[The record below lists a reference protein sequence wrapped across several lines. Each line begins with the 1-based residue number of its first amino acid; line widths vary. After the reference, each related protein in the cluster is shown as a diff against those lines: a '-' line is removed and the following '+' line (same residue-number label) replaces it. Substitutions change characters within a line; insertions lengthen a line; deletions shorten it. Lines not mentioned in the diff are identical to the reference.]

1 MPGIATDP
9 QSKADQPEVEKFG
22 CTDESV
28 LSAQTAQERS
38 NKSGGSSETNGEEQ
52 GRSREECD
60 VNFLKTRVDETF
72 LDVPK
77 AAVVQG
83 GYDFDEWQFWKKDD
97 LHGPPSHE
105 KLSNPEAFTW
115 AGDVA
120 TLEQSLFA
128 EGVVLL
134 GTVSEEWLQQ
144 LECFCASTKFDNVLS
159 LGCERREDGY
169 AACGEVLSGPW
180 ASWMKALKHSY
191 GYASVITAFPTDG
204 DDQGWHRDTPDDLES
219 EDHQV
224 TMIIYLTEVSVSNG
238 ATEFRRITS
247 KDEVSI
253 PGPRGT
259 VVAFESSRTEHRGL
273 ANRSAHPRVIMYIAF
288 DD

>member
-1 MPGIATDP
+1 MQDLQHKFCNMSGIATD
-9 QSKADQPEVEKFG
+9 SHSD
-22 CTDESV
+22 SV
-28 LSAQTAQERS
+28 Q
-38 NKSGGSSETNGEEQ
+38 
-52 GRSREECD
+52 
-60 VNFLKTRVDETF
+60 FLASRVDKTF

-83 GYDFDEWQFWKKDD
+83 GYDFDEWQFWKKESP
-97 LHGPPSHE
+97 HGSPSHE

-120 TLEQSLFA
+120 TLQQTLFA

-134 GTVSEEWLQQ
+134 GTMSEEWLQQ
-144 LECFCASTKFDNVLS
+144 LECFCASNKFDNVLS

-180 ASWMKALKHSY
+180 ASWMTALKHSY

-224 TMIIYLTEVSVSNG
+224 RVIQSDSCQSCD
-238 ATEFRRITS
+238 FIT
-247 KDEVSI
+247 
-253 PGPRGT
+253 
-259 VVAFESSRTEHRGL
+259 VAH
-273 ANRSAHPRVIMYIAF
+273 HPRSYP
-288 DD
+288 